1 MTRRNPV
8 PPAKRG
14 MGTVTSPHLE
24 RPGMSLVEVYNLT
37 SVVREMRLKG
47 QSYRAIADYINSK
60 NLIPNGYVLS
70 YNSIVRWCT
79 NNGLGGTVEPS
90 AEYETVNTYNVNCQL
105 LRVMQSTLDTL
116 QVRLDEINRDPVNCK
131 MQDLN
136 SLVSALD
143 RVGLRIQVLSASI
156 GEMQEK
162 VYKYES
168 VAKAMEM
175 IMAVLSVR
183 MSPDEYEEL
192 KSVLRDDPIL
202 CETLKKIAP
211 THG

>member
-1 MTRRNPV
+1 MNPKPLARRYGD
-8 PPAKRG
+8 AKA
-14 MGTVTSPHLE
+14 PHNEL
-24 RPGMSLVEVYNLT
+24 PGVSLVEVYNLT

-47 QSYRAIADYINSK
+47 QSYRAIADYINSN

-70 YNSIVRWCT
+70 YNSIVRWCS
-79 NNGLGGTVEPS
+79 NHGLGGTIEANS
-90 AEYETVNTYNVNCQL
+90 EYETVNTYNVNCQL

-116 QVRLDEINRDPVNCK
+116 QVRLDEINSNPMDVK
-131 MQDLN
+131 MSDLKDI
-136 SLVSALD
+136 VGALD
-143 RVGLRIQVLSASI
+143 KVGLRIQVLSASI

-162 VYKYES
+162 VYKYET

-183 MSPDEYEEL
+183 MSPEEYESL
-192 KSVLRDDPIL
+192 KGTLRDDPIL

-211 THG
+211 TNA

>member
-24 RPGMSLVEVYNLT
+24 RPGISLVEVYNLT

-79 NNGLGGTVEPS
+79 NNGLGGTVEAS

-192 KSVLRDDPIL
+192 KGVLRDDPVL